1 MNSKAKSQATSKR
14 TSKAKS
20 KATSK
25 GTSKTRSQATSLATS
40 KRTSKAKSKATLLET
55 SQATPLAPSKAISE
69 APLIYF
75 RRNVQWTNKHQNIQV
90 SVERLYDVWNRWK
103 GGRRPG
109 TQVWQAGLAALRRI
123 VTDAER
129 LGKRIRGL
137 GAGWSL
143 SEAPVTSEY
152 LVNVKP
158 LNYIEVGLR
167 PESVD
172 PAFAGTPGRLVFAQ
186 CGASIL
192 ELNQQLEARGLCL
205 PTSGASN
212 GQTLY
217 GAVSTGTHGSASR
230 VGSLQDHVV
239 GMHVVAEGGQGFW
252 IERASRPVVGPAFLA
267 ALGARLLRDDRLF
280 NAASVGFGSFGLG
293 HAMLVEA
300 VPIFLLERHVRRYD
314 YDDVRAAIRTLD
326 VSRLGLPGGGAL
338 PFHFEV
344 VVNPYATA
352 RGRRGA
358 YVRFMYQRPFRPI
371 TTSPG
376 PVVTTGAGDDLL
388 GVMSALSDV
397 TPSVIPIAVEELLD
411 RMVPATTGVL
421 GTPGQ
426 TFGTTDIRGPV
437 LSTELGVA
445 LQQVEAAVDAIVEV
459 ARRNPFGGVI
469 ALRYVKASDALL
481 AHAPFATTCTIEL
494 PAVGSKR
501 TAEGLR
507 RVWAALDRANI
518 PYALH
523 WGQVHNY
530 TIHRLRAV
538 FGARLDDWLAARRQ
552 FLPSAAGR
560 RMFSNAMLDQVG
572 LSG

>member
-1 MNSKAKSQATSKR
+1 LEVPL
-14 TSKAKS
+14 
-20 KATSK
+20 
-25 GTSKTRSQATSLATS
+25 LA
-40 KRTSKAKSKATLLET
+40 
-55 SQATPLAPSKAISE
+55 I
-69 APLIYF
+69 
-75 RRNVQWTNKHQNIQV
+75 RRNVPWANKHQNVQV
-90 SVERLYDVWNRWK
+90 SVERLYDVWNRWQ
-103 GGRRPG
+103 GGQRPE
-109 TQVWQAGLAALRRI
+109 TAVWQAGLAALRRI
-123 VTDAER
+123 VTDAEG
-129 LGKRIRGL
+129 LGKRVRGL

-143 SEAPVTSEY
+143 SEAPVTSEH
-152 LVNVKP
+152 LINVKP
-158 LNYIEVGLR
+158 LNYVEVGLR
-167 PESVD
+167 PEIVD
-172 PAFAGTPGRLVFAQ
+172 PAFAGAPGRLVFAQ

-192 ELNQQLEARGLCL
+192 ELNRHLEARGLCL

-239 GMHVVAEGGQGFW
+239 GLHIVGEGGQGFW

-267 ALGARLLRDDRLF
+267 TLGARLLRDDRLF
-280 NAASVGFGSFGLG
+280 NAASVSFGSFGLG

-326 VSRLGLPGGGAL
+326 VSRLGLPEGGAL

-344 VVNPYATA
+344 VVNPYATE
-352 RGRRGA
+352 RGKRGA

-371 TTSPG
+371 TPPPG

-397 TPSVIPIAVEELLD
+397 APRFIPIAVEELLD
-411 RMVPATTGVL
+411 RMVPPTTGSVL

-426 TFGTTDIRGPV
+426 TFGATDIRGPV

-445 LQQVEAAVDAIVEV
+445 LQHAEAAVDAIVEV

-481 AHAPFATTCTIEL
+481 AHAPFTPTCTIEL
-494 PAVGSKR
+494 PAVGSRR

-507 RVWAALDRANI
+507 RVWAALDQAGI

-538 FGARLDDWLAARRQ
+538 FGARVDDWLAARRQ